1 MEFSGRR
8 MQTSD
13 PSEDQFESSLNEGM
27 LGDEYE
33 IVGFYNDDADSGSEH
48 EFEIFIVSVGTEV

>member
-1 MEFSGRR
+1 MHN
-8 MQTSD
+8 SD

-33 IVGFYNDDADSGSEH
+33 IVGLYNDVSESGSDR
-48 EFEIFIVSVGTEV
+48 EFEIFIVSVGTAV